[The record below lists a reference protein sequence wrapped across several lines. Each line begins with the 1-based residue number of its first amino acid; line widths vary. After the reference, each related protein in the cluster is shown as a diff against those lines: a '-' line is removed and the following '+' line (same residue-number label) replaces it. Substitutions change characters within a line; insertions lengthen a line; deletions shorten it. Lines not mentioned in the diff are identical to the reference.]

1 MPSSA
6 KAKWSQLRVG
16 LLAMGAMAIL
26 GFLIFL
32 MTSNKGF
39 FRSDSDIYTYMDDS
53 AAIVEGAPV
62 RLNGILIG
70 QITKVALSGEA
81 DPHRAVRLT
90 LRVED
95 NYFPSIPVDS
105 TAKLAAENLLGTK
118 YINITRGQSK
128 EILKPGAE
136 VPSANTPE
144 LEDLFQ
150 QGYSALG
157 SLDSIVKKL
166 NTLLDQIQE
175 GKGTIGQLLVD
186 DTIARKATVV
196 LDDVHK
202 MADALNV
209 AMASPDNSVG
219 KLLHDNSDLYNDF
232 RGSLMRVDTLLDGL
246 NKGEGT
252 AGKLLHDPAVYD
264 EFHNTITDVRNLLA
278 GLNRG
283 EGDAGKFLKSEEIH
297 QELQSSLARLDT
309 LLDKINNG
317 QGVVSQLLN
326 NPALY
331 EDLDGTTRELQGLL
345 KDFRSNPKKFLRIK
359 LGLF

>member
-16 LLAMGAMAIL
+16 LMAIGAMAIL

-70 QITKVALSGEA
+70 QITKVALSG
-81 DPHRAVRLT
+81 DTNPGRTVRLT

-95 NYFPSIPVDS
+95 DYLRLIPMDS

-118 YINITRGQSK
+118 YINISRGQSK
-128 EILKPGAE
+128 EILKPGGE
-136 VPSANTPE
+136 VASATTPE

-150 QGYSALG
+150 QGYSSLG
-157 SLDSIVKKL
+157 SLDSILKKL
-166 NTLLDQIQE
+166 NTLLDQIQS

-186 DTIARKATVV
+186 DTLARKANLV

-202 MADALNV
+202 MADTLNV
-209 AMASPDNSVG
+209 ALASPDNSVG
-219 KLLHDNSDLYNDF
+219 KLLHDNSDLYNDV
-232 RGSLMRVDTLLDGL
+232 RGSLKRVDTLLESINNGQ
-246 NKGEGT
+246 GT
-252 AGKLLHDPAVYD
+252 VGKLINDPAIYD
-264 EFHNTITDVRNLLA
+264 EFHNTITDFRNLLA
-278 GLNRG
+278 GINRG
-283 EGDAGKFLKSEEIH
+283 EGDAGKFLKSDEIH
-297 QELQSSLARLDT
+297 QEFQATLGRLDT

-317 QGVVSQLLN
+317 QGAVSQLLN

>member
-1 MPSSA
+1 MPASA

-16 LLAMGAMAIL
+16 LMAMASLAIL

-32 MTSNKGF
+32 MTSSKGF
-39 FRSDSDIYTYMDDS
+39 FKSTSDIYTYMDDS

-70 QITKVALSGEA
+70 QVTKVALSGETS
-81 DPHRAVRLT
+81 PQRAVRIT
-90 LRVED
+90 MQVQDEF
-95 NYFPSIPVDS
+95 FPSIPADS

-118 YINITRGQSK
+118 YINITRGKSQ
-128 EILKPGAE
+128 ETIKPGGE
-136 VPSANTPE
+136 VASANTPE

-150 QGYSALG
+150 QGYSSLG
-157 SLDSIVKKL
+157 SLDSILKKL
-166 NTLLDQIQE
+166 NDVLDQVQS

-186 DTIARKATVV
+186 DTLARKANTA

-202 MADALNV
+202 IADTVNTIL
-209 AMASPDNSVG
+209 ASPDNSVG
-219 KLLHDNSDLYNDF
+219 KLLHDNGDLYNDV
-232 RGSLMRVDTLLDGL
+232 RGSLKRIDTLLEAL
-246 NKGEGT
+246 NNGEGT
-252 AGKLLHDPAVYD
+252 AGKFLKDPAVYD
-264 EFHNTITDVRNLLA
+264 EFHNTITDFRNLLA

-283 EGDAGKFLKSEEIH
+283 EGDAGKFLKTDELH
-297 QELQSSLARLDT
+297 RELQATMGRFDA

-331 EDLDGTTRELQGLL
+331 QDLDGTTRELQGLL
-345 KDFRSNPKKFLRIK
+345 KDFRSNPKKFLHIK

>member
-6 KAKWSQLRVG
+6 KAKWSELRVG
-16 LLAMGAMAIL
+16 LMAIAAMAIL

-39 FRSDSDIYTYMDDS
+39 FKSEVEVYTYMDDS

-70 QITKVALSGEA
+70 QITKVALSGET
-81 DPHRAVRLT
+81 DPRRTVRLT
-90 LRVED
+90 LRVQDE
-95 NYFPSIPVDS
+95 YLRLIPMDS

-128 EILKPGAE
+128 EILKAGGE
-136 VPSANTPE
+136 VASATTPE

-150 QGYSALG
+150 QGYTSLG
-157 SLDSIVKKL
+157 SLDAILKKL
-166 NTLLDQIQE
+166 NTLLDQIQS

-186 DTIARKATVV
+186 DTLARKANVV

-202 MADALNV
+202 LVDGVNV
-209 AMASPDNSVG
+209 ALASPDNSVG
-219 KLLHDNSDLYNDF
+219 KLLHDNSDLYNDV
-232 RGSLMRVDTLLDGL
+232 RGSLKRFDTLLEAL
-246 NKGEGT
+246 NNGEGT
-252 AGKLLHDPAVYD
+252 AGKFLKDPAVYD
-264 EFHNTITDVRNLLA
+264 EFHATITDFRNLLA
-278 GLNRG
+278 GINRG
-283 EGDAGKFLKSEEIH
+283 EGDAGKFLKSDEMH
-297 QELQSSLARLDT
+297 QEFQATLGRLDT

-317 QGVVSQLLN
+317 QGAVSQLLN

-331 EDLDGTTRELQGLL
+331 EDLDGTTREIQGLI
-345 KDFRSNPKKFLRIK
+345 KDFRSNPKKFLHIK

>member
-6 KAKWSQLRVG
+6 KAKWSELRVG
-16 LLAMGAMAIL
+16 LMAVAAMAIL

-32 MTSNKGF
+32 MTSSKGF
-39 FRSDSDIYTYMDDS
+39 FKSESEVYTYMDDS

-70 QITKVALSGEA
+70 RITKVALSGET
-81 DPHRAVRLT
+81 DPRRTVRLT
-90 LRVED
+90 LRVQDE
-95 NYFPSIPVDS
+95 YLHLIPMDS
-105 TAKLAAENLLGTK
+105 TAKLAQENLLGTR

-128 EILKPGAE
+128 EILKAGAE
-136 VPSANTPE
+136 VASATTPE

-150 QGYSALG
+150 QGYSSLG
-157 SLDSIVKKL
+157 SLDAILKKL
-166 NTLLDQIQE
+166 NTLLDQIQS

-186 DTIARKATVV
+186 DTLARKANLV

-202 MADALNV
+202 MADTLNV
-209 AMASPDNSVG
+209 ALTSPDNSVG
-219 KLLHDNSDLYNDF
+219 KLLHDNSDLYNDV
-232 RGSLMRVDTLLDGL
+232 RASLKRVDMLLESINNGQ
-246 NKGEGT
+246 GT
-252 AGKLLHDPAVYD
+252 IGKLINDPAIYD
-264 EFHNTITDVRNLLA
+264 EFHNTITDFRNLLA
-278 GLNRG
+278 GINRG
-283 EGDAGKFLKSEEIH
+283 EGDAGKFLKSDEIH
-297 QELQSSLARLDT
+297 QEVQSTLGRLDT

-317 QGVVSQLLN
+317 QGAVSQLLN